1 MKCRQFNFYVDLN
14 ELLLLM
20 TAVEDHV
27 IPRYTV
33 LPHFLGLTVVKADV
47 GLRAELVI
55 TSFWEDGLEGSEQD
69 ASRFI
74 DEIVRVTG
82 RNPSRKV
89 FDIMYAK
96 VRDSTGA
103 FQLGPAALET

>member
-1 MKCRQFNFYVDLN
+1 MKCRQFNFYVNLN
-14 ELLLLM
+14 ELPLLM
-20 TAVEDHV
+20 TAIEDHV

-33 LPHFLGLTVVKADV
+33 LPHFLGLTVIKADI
-47 GLRAELVI
+47 GSRAEVVI
-55 TSFWEDGLEGSEQD
+55 TSFWEDALEESEQD
-69 ASRFI
+69 AIRFI

-96 VRDSTGA
+96 VRDPTGT
-103 FQLGPAALET
+103 LRRGPAALET